1 LRASFKPLDAMQPAS
16 PRRKWTAK
24 LDFGIA
30 SCLGALSF
38 AFVHMSNS
46 AAEEAMQHYGHNV
59 DSGVWY
65 FVIAELYLAPLTVLF
80 GFAALA
86 LSRNWRGGPY
96 AHRGAIAAIF
106 GLPFIDYAL
115 LF

>member
-1 LRASFKPLDAMQPAS
+1 M
-16 PRRKWTAK
+16 
-24 LDFGIA
+24 DFGIA
-30 SCLGALSF
+30 VCLGALSL
-38 AFVHMSNS
+38 AFVHISNS
-46 AAEEAMQHYGHNV
+46 AAADAMQRYGRNV

-65 FVIAELYLAPLTVLF
+65 FVVAELYLAPLTVLF

-96 AHRGAIAAIF
+96 AHWVALGAIF
-106 GLPFIDYAL
+106 GLPLIDYAL